1 MTLLKL
7 KIQKFFGG
15 INKMNIKQ
23 CFNFPMGK
31 TKLMGLLA
39 IFIVGILAVCGAVSA
54 TLTINEVYFDG
65 TELTEDGITTLD
77 VERGNDY
84 DVKIVFTPTENLT
97 GVQVEAYLRGYDHE
111 DLVEDISDV
120 FDAKAGVTYSKKL
133 SLNIPQRM
141 DIDNSNYS
149 LRVRVEGQNGVGQSE
164 IYNLEISTGRHL
176 IDIKDVVF
184 SPEDSVKAGRALLTS
199 VRVKNYGQKDE
210 DGIKVAVSIP
220 ELGISASDYIDT
232 LEADEST
239 TSEELYLRIP
249 SCAEAGSYDA
259 KVTVTYDD
267 GDEVAMKTAK
277 VIVTEDETCGLPA
290 ASTASQPTATVAQK
304 PTIVYDSSA
313 QDINVGGA
321 GAIYALTIS
330 NPTNTAKT
338 VMVGVSGVDVFGSA
352 RVSPSNV
359 MVIGSGE
366 TKTAYVYVT
375 AAKDAKAGQY
385 SFVSTIS
392 GLGAN
397 AQEITLAANVVKA
410 ASSVDTLKKA
420 LEIGLVV
427 LVVILVVLGIIIG
440 FNKMKKNEEA
450 DESTQTYY

>member
-1 MTLLKL
+1 
-7 KIQKFFGG
+7 
-15 INKMNIKQ
+15 
-23 CFNFPMGK
+23 
-31 TKLMGLLA
+31 
-39 IFIVGILAVCGAVSA
+39 
-54 TLTINEVYFDG
+54 
-65 TELTEDGITTLD
+65 
-77 VERGNDY
+77 
-84 DVKIVFTPTENLT
+84 
-97 GVQVEAYLRGYDHE
+97 
-111 DLVEDISDV
+111 
-120 FDAKAGVTYSKKL
+120 
-133 SLNIPQRM
+133 M
-141 DIDNSNYS
+141 DIENSTYT
-149 LRVRVEGQNGVGQSE
+149 LRIRVEGRAGNE
-164 IYNLEISTGRHL
+164 NYTTYNLDISTGRHL
-176 IDIKDVVF
+176 IEIKDVVF
-184 SPEDSVKAGRALLTS
+184 SPEDSVKAGRALLSS

-210 DGIKVAVSIP
+210 EGIKVAVSIP
-220 ELGISASDYIDT
+220 ELGISASDYIDE

-249 SCAEAGSYDA
+249 SCAEAGTYDA

-267 GDEVAMKTAK
+267 GDEVTTKSAK
-277 VIVTEDETCGLPA
+277 IIVTEDETCGAAPA
-290 ASTASQPTATVAQK
+290 ATGSQPATTAAQK

-313 QDINVGGA
+313 QEINAGGA

-359 MVIGSGE
+359 VVIGAGE

-392 GLGAN
+392 GLGSS
-397 AQEITLAANVVKA
+397 AQEITLAASVVKS

-450 DESTQTYY
+450 EDSTQTYY